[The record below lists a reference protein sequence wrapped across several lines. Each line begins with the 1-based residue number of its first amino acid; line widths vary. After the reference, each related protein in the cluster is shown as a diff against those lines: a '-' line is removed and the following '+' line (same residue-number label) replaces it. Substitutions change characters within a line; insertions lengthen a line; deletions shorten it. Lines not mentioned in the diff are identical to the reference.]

1 MSDNVTYTAEDIR
14 RYLEGKMPPAQM
26 HALEKAAL
34 SDPFLADALEGMEL
48 QSDNDK
54 FNADVHDLHTRLA
67 ARVKA
72 KRGALVLMDN
82 LWWKIAAVLII
93 VATGVAVIIFT
104 GNRNKSDQ
112 YEIAKTESKPEDN
125 RKVKKQENIVIPQSA
140 DSENVKQA
148 QPANA
153 TKKEVATKKSGQKI
167 SPAAQEEKPVQF
179 DRAEPKAF
187 AKAEE
192 ANVQEDVEALKRP
205 SASSAPSAPA
215 AESVSKES
223 DSMFDE
229 VIVVGYNKGK
239 SDKIRSKTV
248 IAGRSEKRVTPGNGW
263 DEFQRYIEDST
274 KIITADSV
282 FTGEEHLAFT
292 IGDDGLPES
301 IKILRSVSP
310 SHDKE
315 AIRLLQNGPAWKVT
329 KGRKREIRLK
339 LIF

>member
-1 MSDNVTYTAEDIR
+1 M
-14 RYLEGKMPPAQM
+14 
-26 HALEKAAL
+26 
-34 SDPFLADALEGMEL
+34 
-48 QSDNDK
+48 
-54 FNADVHDLHTRLA
+54 
-67 ARVKA
+67 
-72 KRGALVLMDN
+72 
-82 LWWKIAAVLII
+82 
-93 VATGVAVIIFT
+93 
-104 GNRNKSDQ
+104 
-112 YEIAKTESKPEDN
+112 
-125 RKVKKQENIVIPQSA
+125 
-140 DSENVKQA
+140 KQA

-205 SASSAPSAPA
+205 SASSAPA

-229 VIVVGYNKGK
+229 VIVFGNNQGK